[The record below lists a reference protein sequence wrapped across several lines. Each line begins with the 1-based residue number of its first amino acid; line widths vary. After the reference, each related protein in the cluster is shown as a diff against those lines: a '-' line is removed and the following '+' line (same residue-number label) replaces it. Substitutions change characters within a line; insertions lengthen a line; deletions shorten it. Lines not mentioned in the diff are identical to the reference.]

1 MMRSDDD
8 EVDMRL
14 IYLRLIYLT
23 DAGAK
28 EAEDDMLYRCGG
40 EGGWG

>member
-1 MMRSDDD
+1 MM
-8 EVDMRL
+8 
-14 IYLRLIYLT
+14 RLIYLT

-28 EAEDDMLYRCGG
+28 EAEEDMLYRCGG